1 MSLWVY
7 FAIWIESAGRL
18 RVESNTSAKYVKD
31 GTMKFT
37 RWYNLFALFWI
48 SQFIIGCQHMVIAGA
63 VATWFFTR

>member
-37 RWYNLFALFWI
+37 RWYNFFALFWI
-48 SQFIIGCQHMVIAGA
+48 TQFIIGCQHMVIAGA